1 MHVVVLA
8 VLRGGRGGHVAAVV
22 RVRLLRVPGRMLPP
36 SPREYVGP
44 APERAEPTRFCE
56 RGSVVGAKG
65 DLRG

>member
-8 VLRGGRGGHVAAVV
+8 VLRGGHVAAVV
-22 RVRLLRVPGRMLPP
+22 WVRLLRVPGRMLPR

-56 RGSVVGAKG
+56 RGSGVGAKG